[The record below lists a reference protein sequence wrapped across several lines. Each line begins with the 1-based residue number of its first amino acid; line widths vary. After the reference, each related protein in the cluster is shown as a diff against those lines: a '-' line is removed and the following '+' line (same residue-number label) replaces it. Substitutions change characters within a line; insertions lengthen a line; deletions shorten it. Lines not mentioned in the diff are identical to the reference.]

1 MARKECRVDA
11 EQTGSLERETRQSST
26 SASRYIAK
34 YGYSTAEQ
42 RKIREPNPG
51 RDPSSPRQPRTPPRP
66 PPQSPSPRRTPE
78 PARSSGYHHGSTPP
92 WREREERRQRSET
105 PPSRR
110 TRSRSRTHNRST
122 QGAFW
127 TNTGRHSR
135 WDVPDVPEPPAPPLI
150 RQTSAQWLNS
160 GAWQNDPAPPTNRN
174 SGGDYFQPSYFR
186 QNPNNSS
193 VAYMPGY
200 QVPYDRWIQNR
211 DGTWLDLVPQT
222 PDQSIYFNQPSWQRR
237 QNELWLYGY
246 TCTMGR

>member
-1 MARKECRVDA
+1 MNVRREDSALRILRDA
-11 EQTGSLERETRQSST
+11 EPGAGAEPITG
-26 SASRYIAK
+26 
-34 YGYSTAEQ
+34 
-42 RKIREPNPG
+42 
-51 RDPSSPRQPRTPPRP
+51 QPREHFGLTLAGIRAETCLTCQNHRAP
-66 PPQSPSPRRTPE
+66 PP
-78 PARSSGYHHGSTPP
+78 
-92 WREREERRQRSET
+92 
-105 PPSRR
+105 
-110 TRSRSRTHNRST
+110 
-122 QGAFW
+122 
-127 TNTGRHSR
+127 
-135 WDVPDVPEPPAPPLI
+135 I
-150 RQTSAQWLNS
+150 RQTGAQWLNS

-174 SGGDYFQPSYFR
+174 SGGNYFQPPYFR